1 MDGLNEFMDEITRL
15 VEDGDRQ
22 YGVAN
27 ASYTEYFIERL
38 ELCIFTCADIRDRM
52 VDDGSADLQDYCATL
67 NQLIEGLRKLFYK
80 WLEYEDLVS
89 LSVRPVSYQAPLLR
103 RSRLTGPGKPSFYI
117 SKDQLVYLSSLSFK
131 WKDIAAILN
140 VSRMTIYRLVYTTE
154 PAIRMTENIIN
165 GHVPF

>member
-1 MDGLNEFMDEITRL
+1 MDGLNEFMDEILRL

-38 ELCIFTCADIRDRM
+38 ELCIISCIDLRDRM
-52 VDDGSADLQDYCATL
+52 LDDGSADLQDYCATL
-67 NQLIEGLRKLFYK
+67 NQLIECLRMLFYR
-80 WLEYEDLVS
+80 WLEYEDIVESALPVGS
-89 LSVRPVSYQAPLLR
+89 VSYQAPLLR
-103 RSRLTGPGKPSFYI
+103 RSRLAGPGRPSFYI

-140 VSRMTIYRLVYTTE
+140 VSRMTIYRLVAASVSPCRQSRHKY
-154 PAIRMTENIIN
+154 
-165 GHVPF
+165 VY